1 MNLIMKQLIS
11 SIVIVCF
18 VFTLTISR
26 ESNAKDWL
34 VKSIDEY
41 EKAHESLKPGDSI
54 TLKNGVWKDFEILF
68 KAIGLPEKPI
78 VLKAETKG
86 QVILSGNSNLRLA
99 GEHLLVSGLI
109 FKDGFSPSNAVIS
122 FRRNKNDLANNSRVT
137 EIVIEEY
144 SNPDRHESDY
154 WVALYGKNN
163 RFDHNYLVGKRNKG
177 VTLAVRLNS
186 ESSQENHHRI
196 DHNYFG
202 PRPIFGANGGE
213 TLRIGTSHY
222 SLTNSHTVVENNF
235 FDRCNGEVEIISVKS
250 GKNILRN
257 NTFFESRG
265 TLTLRHGNNNLI
277 EGNVFIGNQVD
288 HTGGI
293 RVINRNQVIRNNYLE
308 GLTGYR
314 FGSGFTVMN
323 GVPDSPINRY
333 HQVDNAKIYNNSLI
347 NVKNIHLAAGSD
359 KERSAVPINSEFSN
373 NLIIND
379 SGESPFAVFD
389 DVSGIVFSNNIS
401 NREVLSTLTRG
412 FEIKNIDLKRSSNGL
427 MYPQDKKYKDL
438 GAPETLKPTNKAD
451 TGPSWYTKNEI
462 EFQFDTGKLTRVRA
476 SGDALFK
483 AVENADSGDILE
495 LDEGEY
501 ELRKIV
507 KINKTLS
514 IRAKTKHAASLKFSR
529 SALFEIADGGSL
541 KIDGL
546 KISGESAPDTSGNSL
561 FRTAKWGMLKNY
573 RFVMTNNIVEKLNIN
588 HSFHLFDAGARS
600 FAKLVHVEN
609 NEISNVTGDIFR
621 LNKEIDD
628 LGIYNVEYLRLKN
641 NQFSHV
647 QGALAKVYRGGTDE
661 STFGPHFELTN
672 NRINELGKGKR
683 NKSKASIALHGV
695 QVSDISHNQFNN
707 ALAIDIEHTV
717 GEPKTKI
724 SNNKFIDTPG
734 PIVEELNVTG
744 AHTAIIKNNIT
755 E

>member
-1 MNLIMKQLIS
+1 MKQLINL
-11 SIVIVCF
+11 IVIVCF
-18 VFTLTISR
+18 VFTLIVAR
-26 ESNAKDWL
+26 ESHAKDWL

-41 EKAHESLKPGDSI
+41 QKAHQSLKPGDSI
-54 TLKNGVWKDFEILF
+54 TLKNGVWEDFEILF
-68 KAIGLPEKPI
+68 KAIGLPDKPI
-78 VLKAETKG
+78 VLKAETNG

-99 GEHLLVSGLI
+99 GEHLLVSGLV
-109 FKDGFSPSNAVIS
+109 FKDGFSPSSAVVS
-122 FRRNKNDLANNSRVT
+122 FRQNEKHLANNSRVS

-144 SNPDRHESDY
+144 SNPDRHESDH
-154 WVALYGKNN
+154 WVAMYGKNN
-163 RFDHNYLVGKRNKG
+163 RFDHSYLVGKRNKG

-186 ESSQENHHRI
+186 QSSQENHHRI

-222 SLTNSHTVVENNF
+222 SLANSHTIVENNF

-250 GKNILRN
+250 GKNIIRN

-293 RVINRNQVIRNNYLE
+293 RVINENQVIRNNYLE

-314 FGSGFTVMN
+314 FGSGFTIMN
-323 GVPDSPINRY
+323 GVPNSPINRY
-333 HQVDNAKIYNNSLI
+333 HQVVNAKIYNNSLI
-347 NVKNIHLAAGSD
+347 NVQNIHLAAGSD
-359 KERSAVPINSEFSN
+359 KERSAVPINSQFKN

-379 SGESPFAVFD
+379 SGVSPFAVFD
-389 DVSGIVFSNNIS
+389 DISGIAFFNNLSNS
-401 NREVLSTLTRG
+401 QVLSSLSGG
-412 FEIKNIDLKRSSNGL
+412 FKIENIKLKRNSNGL
-427 MYPQDKKYKDL
+427 VYPQDKKYKGL
-438 GAPETLKPTNKAD
+438 GVPEKLKPTKKAD
-451 TGPSWYTKNEI
+451 TGPGWYTKTEI
-462 EFQFDTGKLTRVRA
+462 EFQFDTGKLIPVQA
-476 SGDALFK
+476 SGDALFN
-483 AVENADSGDILE
+483 AVKNASHGDILE
-495 LDEGEY
+495 LDAGEY
-501 ELRKIV
+501 QLRKIV

-514 IRAKTKHAASLKFSR
+514 IRAKTKHAARLTYSR
-529 SALFEIADGGSL
+529 SALFEIVDGGSL

-561 FRTAKWGMLKNY
+561 IRTAKWGMLKNY
-573 RFVMTNNIVEKLNIN
+573 QFIMTNNIIDKLDVN

-609 NEISNVTGDIFR
+609 NKITNVTGDIFR

-628 LGIYNVEYLRLKN
+628 LGIYNVENLRLKN
-641 NQFSHV
+641 NKFSHV
-647 QGALAKVYRGGTDE
+647 QGALVKIYRGGTDE
-661 STFGPHFELTN
+661 STFGPQLEFIHN
-672 NRINELGKGKR
+672 HISDLGKGKR

-695 QVSDISHNQFNN
+695 QVSDISHNLFNKSQ
-707 ALAIDIEHTV
+707 AISIEHTV

-724 SNNKFIDTPG
+724 LNNKFINTPG
-734 PIVEELNVTG
+734 PIVKELKSTQP
-744 AHTAIIKNNIT
+744 HTAIIKNNIA